1 MIFLWGTIRIMEQTI
16 GERVM
21 NKYSYK
27 LLTLIIVCIGSTL
40 IMNKTILADNNNTS
54 TSVTTESTQ
63 LNDSGVATVHN
74 DIEYWEAIADQ
85 AVSKIVL
92 ANDIVAQESNRIGS
106 GNIQRSLTIDG
117 EGHNLSYLMTSYDPP
132 VLYTDANGISINIE
146 NISIGSANNPGN
158 TWYGI
163 VRVVNS
169 NVTMN
174 VLNVNYY
181 ATYGAQPFYANGNSE
196 TVLNFYGKNS
206 FKLGNGS
213 ANYGGEFVE
222 RFQTVNFKSGSST
235 SVDQNTSDASAVFW
249 GISGTNINVEAN
261 ANLSI
266 RSNKQNLLYNRPTL
280 NILDNATFTYESYKG
295 MSYATPNLA
304 SSSNTV
310 INTSPNSVFNLISN
324 DYSIGLSNII
334 LNANGPKSIYALN
347 NNGIAAT
354 SGSMTVNRT
363 DSSKYPYTL
372 QSLSSTNIQTT
383 GKDNILSNTSFTL
396 NSSTGINGK
405 AWVYTT
411 TPTIDSASF
420 DSQVGSKISNLTGT
434 IIGSQN
440 TVRNIKVSSSKLYT
454 GSDITTDTAQSQI
467 DKSTIS
473 TQTISGNDLAII
485 GSNISGG
492 QLQYIYYNIQDSNK
506 YPGFVLKSKW
516 VEAQKIQTSYKE
528 ITIPDKN
535 ITFDQPIPGLFNDVS
550 DYKVYNSGNVPVNLS
565 VTSITNS
572 NTNVGLVETGSIF
585 NTGKQEVSLKI
596 NGSSSISSKSWDFK
610 NPGTEKIEVD
620 PYYTVNNN
628 VTFNIGGNYSG
639 PLIGQLPL
647 LYKINISISE
657 TN

>member
-1 MIFLWGTIRIMEQTI
+1 
-16 GERVM
+16 M
-21 NKYSYK
+21 NKYYYK
-27 LLTLIIVCIGSTL
+27 IFILSIALFGVTLV
-40 IMNKTILADNNNTS
+40 MNKTISADNSNTL
-54 TSVTTESTQ
+54 TTNSISSTQ
-63 LNDSGVATVHN
+63 LNEPGVATIHN
-74 DIEYWEAIADQ
+74 DKEYWAAIADQ
-85 AVSKIVL
+85 TVSKIVL
-92 ANDIVAQESNRIGS
+92 ANDIVAKESNRIGA

-132 VLYTDANGISINIE
+132 VLSTDANGISINIE

-158 TWYGI
+158 TWYGV

-174 VLNVNYY
+174 VSNVNYY
-181 ATYGAQPFYANGNSE
+181 ATYGAQPFYANSNSE

-235 SVDQNTSDASAVFW
+235 SVDQNTSDAYAVFW
-249 GISGTNINVEAN
+249 GISGTNINVESN

-266 RSNKQNLLYNRPTL
+266 KSNKNYLLYNSPTL
-280 NILDNATFTYESYKG
+280 NIKDNASVTYESYKG
-295 MSYATPNLA
+295 TSFT
-304 SSSNTV
+304 SSNLTYGNSI
-310 INTSPNSVFNLISN
+310 INVGVNSKLNLISN
-324 DYSIGLSNII
+324 DYSINLSGTTV
-334 LNANGPKSIYALN
+334 NANNPKSIYAVN
-347 NNGIAAT
+347 NKNIAAT
-354 SGSMTVNRT
+354 SGSMVINRI

-396 NSSTGINGK
+396 DSSTGINGK
-405 AWVYTT
+405 AWLYTT
-411 TPTIDSASF
+411 TPTIDSATF

-454 GSDITTDTAQSQI
+454 GSDITIATAQSQI
-467 DKSTIS
+467 DNSTVS
-473 TQTISGNDLAII
+473 TQTLSGNDPAII

-492 QLQYIYYNIQDSNK
+492 QLQYIYYNIQNANE

-516 VEAQKIQTSYKE
+516 VEAQKVQTIYKE
-528 ITIPDKN
+528 ITIPDKDL
-535 ITFDQPIPGLFNDVS
+535 TFDQPIPGLFNDAS
-550 DYKVYNSGNVPVNLS
+550 DYKVYNSGNVPVNLR
-565 VTSITNS
+565 VISITDS
-572 NTNVGLVETGSIF
+572 NINVGLVETGSIF
-585 NTGKQEVSLKI
+585 NPDKQEVSLKL
-596 NGSSSISSKSWDFK
+596 NGACSTSSTSWDFK
-610 NPGTEKIEVD
+610 NPGTSKIKVD
-620 PYYTVNNN
+620 PYYTVKNN

-639 PLIGQLPL
+639 PLIGRLPL

>member
-1 MIFLWGTIRIMEQTI
+1 
-16 GERVM
+16 M

-54 TSVTTESTQ
+54 TAVTTESTQ

-74 DIEYWEAIADQ
+74 DIEYWDAIKTQ
-85 AVSKIVL
+85 TVSTIIL
-92 ANDIVAQESNRIGS
+92 ANDIVAVPILGTAIGR
-106 GNIQRSLTIDG
+106 NLTIDG
-117 EGHNLSYLMTSYDPP
+117 NGHNLSYNTKSYGSTFLKTS
-132 VLYTDANGISINIE
+132 ANGITINIQ
-146 NISIGSANNPGN
+146 NISIGSTNNPGN
-158 TWYGI
+158 SYFGI
-163 VRVVNS
+163 VKVQNS

-174 VLNVNYY
+174 VSNLNYY
-181 ATYGAQPFYANGNSE
+181 ATYGAQPFYADGNAGSIINFNGVN
-196 TVLNFYGKNS
+196 T

-235 SVDQNTSDASAVFW
+235 TVDQNSLEAQAVFW
-249 GISGTNINVEAN
+249 GITGTSINVEAN

-266 RSNKQNLLYNRPTL
+266 KSNKMFLLYNTPTL
-280 NILDNATFTYESYKG
+280 NISDNASVTYESYKG
-295 MSYATPNLA
+295 MYYT
-304 SSSNTV
+304 SSSLSYGQST
-310 INTSPNSVFNLISN
+310 INVGNNSKFKLISN
-324 DYSIGLSNII
+324 DYPIVLSNII

-354 SGSMTVNRT
+354 SGSMKVNRT

-383 GKDNILSNTSFTL
+383 GKDNILSNTSFNL
-396 NSSTGINGK
+396 DSSTGINGK

-411 TPTIDSASF
+411 TPKIDSASF

-572 NTNVGLVETGSIF
+572 NINVGLVETGSIF

>member
-1 MIFLWGTIRIMEQTI
+1 
-16 GERVM
+16 M
-21 NKYSYK
+21 NKYYYK
-27 LLTLIIVCIGSTL
+27 IFILSIALFGVTLV
-40 IMNKTILADNNNTS
+40 MNKTISADNSNTP
-54 TSVTTESTQ
+54 TTISISSTQ
-63 LNDSGVATVHN
+63 LNEPGVATIHN
-74 DIEYWEAIADQ
+74 DKEYWSAIADQ
-85 AVSKIVL
+85 TVSKIVL
-92 ANDIVAQESNRIGS
+92 ANDIVAQESNRIGA

-117 EGHNLSYLMTSYDPP
+117 EGHNLSYVMTSYDPP
-132 VLYTDANGISINIE
+132 VLYTDANGISISIE

-163 VRVVNS
+163 IRVINS

-174 VLNVNYY
+174 VTNVNYY
-181 ATYGAQPFYANGNSE
+181 ATYGAQPFYAGGNSG
-196 TVLNFYGKNS
+196 TVLNFYGTNS
-206 FKLGNGS
+206 FKLGDGS

-235 SVDQNTSDASAVFW
+235 SVDQNTSDAYAVFW

-266 RSNKQNLLYNRPTL
+266 RSNKQNLLYNSPTL
-280 NILDNATFTYESYKG
+280 NILDNATLTYESYKG
-295 MSYATPNLA
+295 MSYATSNLA

-467 DKSTIS
+467 DRSTIS
-473 TQTISGNDLAII
+473 TQTVSGNDPAII

-572 NTNVGLVETGSIF
+572 NINVGLVETGSIF

-596 NGSSSISSKSWDFK
+596 NGSSSISSTSWDFK

-647 LYKINISISE
+647 LYKINISISK

>member
-1 MIFLWGTIRIMEQTI
+1 
-16 GERVM
+16 M

-54 TSVTTESTQ
+54 TAVTTESTQ

-85 AVSKIVL
+85 TVSKIVL
-92 ANDIVAQESNRIGS
+92 ANDIVAQESNRIGA

-117 EGHNLSYLMTSYDPP
+117 EGHNLSYVMNSYGDP
-132 VLYTDANGISINIE
+132 VLYTNANGITINIKDV
-146 NISIGSANNPGN
+146 SIGSATNPGN
-158 TWYGI
+158 SWYGVI
-163 VRVVNS
+163 QVINS

-174 VLNVNYY
+174 VTNVNYY
-181 ATYGAQPFYANGNSE
+181 ATYGAQPFYAGGNSG
-196 TVLNFYGKNS
+196 TVLNFYGTNS
-206 FKLGNGS
+206 FKLGDGS

-235 SVDQNTSDASAVFW
+235 SVDQNTSDAYGIFW
-249 GISGTNINVEAN
+249 GISGTNINVESN

-266 RSNKQNLLYNRPTL
+266 RSNKPNLLYNRPTL

-295 MSYATPNLA
+295 MSYTTPNLA

-310 INTSPNSVFNLISN
+310 INTSPKSVFNLISN
-324 DYSIGLSNII
+324 NYSIGLSNII
-334 LNANGPKSIYALN
+334 LNANGPQSIYALN
-347 NNGIAAT
+347 NSGIAAT

-372 QSLSSTNIQTT
+372 QSLSTTNIQTT
-383 GKDNILSNTSFTL
+383 GKDNILANTSFIL

-467 DKSTIS
+467 DRSTIS

-516 VEAQKIQTSYKE
+516 FEAQKIQTSYKE

-572 NTNVGLVETGSIF
+572 NINVGLVETGSIF

-628 VTFNIGGNYSG
+628 ITFNIGGNYSG